1 SRTHLESG
9 NLISA
14 SISHRFRS
22 MDDFSQK
29 SVVLPSGMLDRARS
43 RLIPCDL
50 DPIGRCILA
59 FLHIS

>member
-1 SRTHLESG
+1 
-9 NLISA
+9 
-14 SISHRFRS
+14 